1 MAYNPYAHAQ
11 WCLESL
17 NFMAIDAAKTDLPPQ
32 LRLVRDFVFKQ
43 ALSLPLE
50 RNYLHEPGLVP
61 DQTIFRLEDLRKH
74 LNNPFLD
81 LDFLQIV
88 DRGQLVDLRGAR
100 CFKVVQRR
108 QIEFVNRC
116 VLQQH
121 LENGAACV
129 LEGVDIL
136 EPQVNL
142 LAATLDRT
150 HSCTFSNAVVF
161 FSQRGNEA
169 YRGHLD
175 TDDVLAIHLA
185 GAKKWRI
192 YRRQSPRRVNLTD
205 LSESDMGPLEAEV
218 VMRAGDALFLRSGTP
233 HQVETV
239 DDYSLHLSFDL
250 CDRAV
255 NIEAALNLLLK
266 RYDHDALPPYSDTG
280 EVLDKAITAGRTE
293 DFKREVCDLQ
303 ERHKHNYEEFR
314 QLINSNR
321 VSFFDRFIAAE
332 AKVIRAILIAAFAS
346 LLEEIN
352 CAFEIFSA
360 SGGCL
365 PI

>member
-1 MAYNPYAHAQ
+1 
-11 WCLESL
+11 
-17 NFMAIDAAKTDLPPQ
+17 MAIDAAKTDLPPQ

-50 RNYLHEPGLVP
+50 RNYLHQPGLVP
-61 DQTIFRLEDLRKH
+61 NQTIFRLEDLRKH

-116 VLQQH
+116 VLQQY

-142 LAATLDRT
+142 LAATLDRA

-175 TDDVLAIHLA
+175 TDDVLALHLA

-192 YRRQSPRRVNLTD
+192 HRRQSPRRVNLTN

-239 DDYSLHLSFDL
+239 DDDYSLHLSFDL

-255 NIEAALNLLLK
+255 NIEAAFNLLLK
-266 RYDHDALPPYSDTG
+266 RYDHDALPPYSDAS
-280 EVLDKAITAGRTE
+280 EVLDKAITTGRTE
-293 DFKREVCDLQ
+293 DFKREVGDLQ

-314 QLINSNR
+314 QLISSNR

-332 AKVIRAILIAAFAS
+332 AKVIRAILMGAFAS